1 MCVPTI
7 VDTQVGGHDP
17 DLTLKRRPFTEA
29 LVPSQPVRTAITE
42 GLRWLLDDLAVS
54 FLSTFQQP

>member
-1 MCVPTI
+1 MSPPLWTLRLVA
-7 VDTQVGGHDP
+7 HDP
-17 DLTLKRRPFTEA
+17 DLTLKRRPFAEA